1 MVHLCFSF
9 FDLPTIRIASG
20 CLASFILRISNGSK
34 NMNPLSSS
42 PAPSERSRMLHR
54 SVDCGSSVRRA
65 SRRLSHSS
73 EQIRSG
79 LTVCDRVTKYFS
91 GPKPFRIRLSLSEWA
106 ETQRHKDTEAQ
117 RRAIKRRFTA
127 RLCASESLCYLVV
140 NV

>member
-34 NMNPLSSS
+34 NTNPLSSS
-42 PAPSERSRMLHR
+42 PALSERSRMLHQ
-54 SVDCGSSVRRA
+54 SVACGSSVRRA

-79 LTVCDRVTKYFS
+79 LTVCDRVTKYFF
-91 GPKPFRIRLSLSEWA
+91 GPKHFRIRRCRCKSA
-106 ETQRHKDTEAQ
+106 TTQRHRDTESQ
-117 RRAIKRRFTA
+117 RP
-127 RLCASESLCYLVV
+127 LCQFVL